1 MSRSSGWTRTLV
13 SAARYPFVRLSGYP
27 LLVNLEV
34 TRRCNARCDFCRY
47 WHIQHEPSLD
57 DYVDVVRALHPVA
70 VMFTGGE
77 PLLRRDLEQ
86 LVARVRERCP
96 FVYLGMVTN
105 GALLTVERGLAL
117 WRAGLDQL
125 GISLDFP
132 DERHDAAR
140 GIPRLAARIRDVA
153 PRLAAA
159 GVQVVTQTVIK
170 SDNLDCVLEVVHWA
184 IANGL
189 KVGISAY
196 TAVKADNH
204 DHDVGLHQ
212 REALRAIVDELL
224 RLKRQTSAIASSS
237 YYLRRIPEVL
247 RLRRDHGVP
256 GGARVPH
263 RQPRRRNPA
272 LQRVTRGVPVAG
284 VAARPV
290 RSDRLSR
297 VLDELPRRVS
307 SAHRLGANPAGR
319 PRVSPAPA
327 DSSAHRSSGGAGRSG
342 VTIGT
347 AHGAR
352 LELS

>member
-13 SAARYPFVRLSGYP
+13 SAARYPWVRLCGYP

-170 SDNLDCVLEVVHWA
+170 ADNLDCVLEVVHWA

-204 DHDVGLHQ
+204 DHDVGPHQ

-237 YYLRRIPEVL
+237 SYLRRIPEYFAS
-247 RLRRDHGVP
+247 
-256 GGARVPH
+256 GGITGC
-263 RQPRRRNPA
+263 
-272 LQRVTRGVPVAG
+272 L
-284 VAARPV
+284 
-290 RSDRLSR
+290 
-297 VLDELPRRVS
+297 
-307 SAHRLGANPAGR
+307 AGR
-319 PRVSPAPA
+319 AFLTVSPAGEIQRCSESPVECPWQEWRPGRFGPTGCRACWTSCRGECQAPTDWERILQAARACCPRPRIPA
-327 DSSAHRSSGGAGRSG
+327 LTAVPAAPDGR
-342 VTIGT
+342 
-347 AHGAR
+347 A
-352 LELS
+352 